1 MNTGK
6 TLFAIMDLLPA
17 DQTIA
22 LDGSRTSQDYP
33 GCSRLRTIMSWL
45 HQPSPGSGP
54 GPMRWSRTLGIVAAL
69 PTELSADPGNR
80 SSGPP
85 HGPAQWHGRRA

>member
-6 TLFAIMDLLPA
+6 TLFAQIMDLLPA

-33 GCSRLRTIMSWL
+33 GCSRLRTITVSWL
-45 HQPSPGSGP
+45 RQPSPGSGP
-54 GPMRWSRTLGIVAAL
+54 GPVRWSRTPGMTALAAH
-69 PTELSADPGNR
+69 AG
-80 SSGPP
+80 
-85 HGPAQWHGRRA
+85 